1 MRIKA
6 EIMTEGWIFHVLIHK
21 CKAGIWIAIDLLP
34 FIIAVSLAVISEDKA
49 CRVIRDQMG
58 YIRIMTEYRTIIG
71 TGFQGVILW
80 I

>member
-1 MRIKA
+1 
-6 EIMTEGWIFHVLIHK
+6 
-21 CKAGIWIAIDLLP
+21 LLP